1 MFKREMTV
9 NAAVENLESVIAFV
23 DGCLEELSCP
33 LRAQMQIDIAV
44 DEVFSN
50 IAYYAYPTDAVT
62 GAAAG
67 TDAGID
73 AGTVTVQVEAA
84 EEPPAVILT
93 FIDGGTPYDPLSH
106 EDPDMTLPAED
117 RPIGGLGI
125 YMVRKIMDR
134 VSYSWES
141 GKNILKIEKRI

>member
-9 NAAVENLESVIAFV
+9 NAAVENLESVTAFV

-50 IAYYAYPTDAVT
+50 IAYYAYPTDA
-62 GAAAG
+62 GMAAG
-67 TDAGID
+67 TDAGTN

-84 EEPPAVILT
+84 AEPAAVILT

-134 VSYSWES
+134 VSYTCES

>member
-9 NAAVENLESVIAFV
+9 NATVENLESVTAFV
-23 DGCLEELSCP
+23 DGCLEELACP

-50 IAYYAYPTDAVT
+50 IAYYAYPTDA
-62 GAAAG
+62 
-67 TDAGID
+67 
-73 AGTVTVQVEAA
+73 GTVTVQVEAA
-84 EEPPAVILT
+84 AEPAAVILT

-134 VSYSWES
+134 VSYTCES

>member
-9 NAAVENLESVIAFV
+9 NAAVENLESVTAFV

-50 IAYYAYPTDAVT
+50 IAYYAYPTDA
-62 GAAAG
+62 GA
-67 TDAGID
+67 
-73 AGTVTVQVEAA
+73 VTVQVEAA
-84 EEPPAVILT
+84 AEPAAVILT